1 MESVLL
7 DTALKAARAA
17 GSLLLKG
24 SGRAISVDR
33 RMAHDVKLALDRKA
47 EETIIAIL
55 REAFPNHA
63 ILAEEGGGTTGEGE
77 YEWVVDPLDGTYN
90 LFRGIPAW
98 TTSIG
103 LRRKGEEVLGV
114 IYDAGRD
121 EMFWAEAGEGAFLNG
136 RSVRVSDTPSL
147 AQATVA
153 TGYAAHKGELEGAAE
168 ITRKVTLAAD
178 KIRIL
183 GSAAL
188 HLAYVAC
195 GRIDGFYEHRLWPWD
210 VSGGV
215 AIVREAGGRMA
226 RRAREDDSVDVVCSN
241 GLIHDDLARLVG
253 I

>member
-1 MESVLL
+1 MENVLL

-17 GSLLLKG
+17 GSLLFEG
-24 SGRAISVDR
+24 SRRDIAVDR

-47 EETIIAIL
+47 EETICAVL
-55 REAFPNHA
+55 REVFPNHA
-63 ILAEEGGGTTGEGE
+63 IVAEEGGGATGEGE

-103 LRRKGEEVLGV
+103 LRRKGEEILGV
-114 IYDAGRD
+114 IYDPSRD
-121 EMFWAEAGEGAFLNG
+121 EMFWAAVGEGAFLNG
-136 RSVRVSDTPSL
+136 RRVRVSNTPSL
-147 AQATVA
+147 VQATVA
-153 TGYAAHKGELEGAAE
+153 TGYAARKGEMAAAAE
-168 ITRKVTLAAD
+168 ATRKVTLAAD

-210 VSGGV
+210 ISGGV
-215 AIVREAGGRMA
+215 AIIREAGGTA
-226 RRAREDDSVDVVCSN
+226 TTRAREDGSVDVVCSN
-241 GLIHDDLARLVG
+241 GLIQDELARLVG